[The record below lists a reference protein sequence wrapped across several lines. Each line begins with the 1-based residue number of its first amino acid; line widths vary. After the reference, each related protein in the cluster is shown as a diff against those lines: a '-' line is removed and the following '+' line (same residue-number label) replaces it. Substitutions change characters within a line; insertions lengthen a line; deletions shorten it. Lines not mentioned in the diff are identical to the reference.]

1 MLRAL
6 SSVVAV
12 AAIVA
17 LFVWGFIRW
26 ADTPIVYKSW
36 STQKCVKVDDPA
48 QAYSC
53 ANLPDRYELV
63 WTK

>member
-1 MLRAL
+1 MRAL
-6 SSVVAV
+6 GSVLAV
-12 AAIVA
+12 AAVVA

-36 STQKCVKVDDPA
+36 STQKCIKVDDPA
-48 QAYSC
+48 REYSC